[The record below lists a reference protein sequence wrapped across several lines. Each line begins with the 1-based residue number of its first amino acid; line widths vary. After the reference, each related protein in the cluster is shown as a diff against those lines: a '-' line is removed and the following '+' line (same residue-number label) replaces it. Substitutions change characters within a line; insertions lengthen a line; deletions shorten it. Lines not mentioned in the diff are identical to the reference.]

1 MDERHPD
8 RWDKVRQCET
18 DVRPGRLT
26 FKQQLLDI
34 GDGHGDAWA
43 DDVAL
48 RMAGITDLP
57 TADAQYHQRRYNA
70 YRKPLLTPAE
80 CAPLISD
87 TALCSVINEMDC
99 NWKQTWTVADLYK
112 LYQ

>member
-34 GDGHGDAWA
+34 GEGRGDAWA
-43 DDVAL
+43 NDVAWQVSQ
-48 RMAGITDLP
+48 I
-57 TADAQYHQRRYNA
+57 Y
-70 YRKPLLTPAE
+70 PLQMHSI
-80 CAPLISD
+80 ISFAIMH
-87 TALCSVINEMDC
+87 TENLF
-99 NWKQTWTVADLYK
+99 
-112 LYQ
+112 